1 MESSQ
6 KPASFN
12 NEDPMRLLDL
22 VADQALSSSLAKFT
36 MEAQITC
43 QSFCENEMRKTSSG
57 ETPSELN
64 QNLSQESARALEKQC
79 NKQCIK
85 KFIKSYMLYNKIM
98 KPE

>member
-1 MESSQ
+1 
-6 KPASFN
+6 
-12 NEDPMRLLDL
+12 
-22 VADQALSSSLAKFT
+22 

-43 QSFCENEMRKTSSG
+43 QSFCENEMRKTSG
-57 ETPSELN
+57 GGDTPNELN

>member
-1 MESSQ
+1 
-6 KPASFN
+6 
-12 NEDPMRLLDL
+12 MRLLDL

-43 QSFCENEMRKTSSG
+43 QSFCETEMRKTTGDS
-57 ETPSELN
+57 PSELN